1 MDSCSNNQN
10 DCNGFFY
17 RFDFDNEVSNF
28 TREGYIS
35 SSIEI
40 NSNIQSEL

>member
-28 TREGYIS
+28 TREGYF
-35 SSIEI
+35 EF
-40 NSNIQSEL
+40 NY